1 MRFLTRICAS
11 IAHRGRHWAEL
22 ALDSYRLL
30 PSHQHHQLIASS
42 PMSESQTPSSAA
54 SSSTS
59 NFQSIFDAALKQY
72 KKKTKK
78 DLLAHRLTTQ
88 LGACSSPGAIL
99 AVLEEQYH
107 VQDFIRSQS
116 GDGGSNQWLN
126 TTANVLF
133 AFSGAIGE
141 GVGLVI
147 FQVIKPS
154 CAF

>member
-1 MRFLTRICAS
+1 
-11 IAHRGRHWAEL
+11 
-22 ALDSYRLL
+22 
-30 PSHQHHQLIASS
+30 
-42 PMSESQTPSSAA
+42 MSESQTPFSA

-59 NFQSIFDAALKQY
+59 NFQSIFDAALQQY

-78 DLLAHRLTTQ
+78 DLLAHRLTAQ
-88 LGACSSPGAIL
+88 LEACSSPGAIL

-126 TTANVLF
+126 ATANVLF

-147 FQVIKPS
+147 FQVIKLS
-154 CAF
+154 FAF